1 MLTAIWSAYLIM
13 NVVTFSLYGAD
24 KRRARRNK
32 WRIPERTLLACT
44 WLMGGVG
51 AFAAMRVFRHKTR
64 HMRFVVSA
72 PVAAALQLIAMSF
85 ASAALMG
92 WIFK

>member
-1 MLTAIWSAYLIM
+1 MLAALWGAYLAM
-13 NVVTFSLYGAD
+13 NVLTFSLYGAD

-32 WRIPERTLLACT
+32 WRIPERTLLLCT

-51 AFAAMRVFRHKTR
+51 AFAAMRAFRHKTR

-72 PVAAALQLIAMSF
+72 PIAAALQLLARGL
-85 ASAALMG
+85 ASAGMRG
-92 WIFK
+92 GR